1 MCKET
6 DMPDRATA
14 HAKTR
19 DAPRGRGCALRSGT
33 AVAAWLERNR
43 IGDHLAVLE
52 GDARYG
58 WTVRQ
63 RRFDFRSGP

>member
-1 MCKET
+1 
-6 DMPDRATA
+6 MPDRATA

-43 IGDHLAVLE
+43 
-52 GDARYG
+52 
-58 WTVRQ
+58 Q
-63 RRFDFRSGP
+63 RRFLAELSDEALVDIGVSREEAEAEARSWR